1 MLEPCSAESQQNPNE
16 LVQGESRESAQ
27 EDRLG
32 EQERDTRCAWTGRN
46 HLTPAHLQGRALL
59 TADSG
64 DVEEGEVKAALAT
77 ENRDHGS
84 LALCSRF
91 TFMSFWLSRVVLEP
105 HLGLVNRHLR
115 IRVLWGKSRVDTVHG
130 KERREDER
138 GPVSPSEGAFCRLCL

>member
-77 ENRDHGS
+77 ENRDHGTLLKIHLYEF
-84 LALCSRF
+84 LAEQGCPGA
-91 TFMSFWLSRVVLEP
+91 SF
-105 HLGLVNRHLR
+105 
-115 IRVLWGKSRVDTVHG
+115 
-130 KERREDER
+130 
-138 GPVSPSEGAFCRLCL
+138 GACE